1 MGELMNLLIKYLK
14 KIILSGFMLFTY
26 NLIANTFNLT
36 IPINFI
42 TIIFVG
48 LFDIVGLVTLILIKF
63 IGL

>member
-1 MGELMNLLIKYLK
+1 MGELMNLIIKYFK
-14 KIILSGFMLFTY
+14 RFVLSGFMLFTY

>member
-1 MGELMNLLIKYLK
+1 MGELMKLIIKYFK
-14 KIILSGFMLFTY
+14 RFVIGGFMLFTY
-26 NLIANTFNLT
+26 NLIANSFNLT

-48 LFDIVGLVTLILIKF
+48 LFDIVGLVTLIFIKF